1 MSALGDIPRTSTGVV
16 DNRDGKIHNVAIPL
30 CVMHALD
37 DPLITWRTVAS
48 NEGFMNPY
56 NLSKSGSGNLM
67 ILLTKAGGH
76 VGWPLG
82 WWPSLNKW
90 RFMSDAAWSFAQAV
104 HQAKLVMPQ
113 EEPVKAATAAAAA
126 AEIIDEEQESTEN
139 EDSING
145 ETETE

>member
-16 DNRDGKIHNVAIPL
+16 NNMHGKIHDVAIPF

-48 NEGFMNPY
+48 NEGFMHPY

-90 RFMSDAAWSFAQAV
+90 RFMSDAAWSFAEAV
-104 HQAKLVMPQ
+104 HQAKQV
-113 EEPVKAATAAAAA
+113 EEEAAADIVA
-126 AEIIDEEQESTEN
+126 EEQESIEN

>member
-16 DNRDGKIHNVAIPL
+16 ENPDGKIHNVAIPF

-48 NEGFMNPY
+48 NEGFMHPY

-67 ILLTKAGGH
+67 ILLTKGGGH

-90 RFMSDAAWSFAQAV
+90 RFMSDAAWSFSQAV
-104 HQAKLVMPQ
+104 HQAKLAMPE
-113 EEPVKAATAAAAA
+113 EEPVEEVEEEA
-126 AEIIDEEQESTEN
+126 AEIVPEEQESLEN
-139 EDSING
+139 KDSIDG
-145 ETETE
+145 ETLSE